1 MTTTSRSRTF
11 LSVGC
16 LRGSVRLRPLH
27 VLGGFAAALAV
38 VAALLYAV
46 GPARVVALLADAR
59 PFPVAGAV
67 AAILAAQAC
76 FALAFGAAVHA
87 SGVRVPPARAGRAFA
102 AGAFFRRIAPMEA
115 VGGPLAAAY
124 AFRER
129 DLQDRAVVAGV
140 VTETAGVVATLAIV
154 GAAGA
159 VLTTQSGYDPGLRA
173 FAGAVAAVCAVGLA
187 VAVLLVARPRLAGRA
202 ASALA
207 RGLGAT
213 VGRVAPGPSRWVA
226 RKFGGERSGNYR
238 ASVRSFAAD
247 RRAVAVVLALSV
259 AGWLL
264 YALTLAA
271 SAAAVGVSASLATVA
286 FAALITG
293 VLSALPLPGGV
304 GGVEVGLVAVL
315 AAFAGASLA
324 AGAAA
329 VLLFR
334 LVSYWFVLLLAG
346 VVFVAWR

>member
-1 MTTTSRSRTF
+1 M
-11 LSVGC
+11 
-16 LRGSVRLRPLH
+16 RLRPLH

-38 VAALLYAV
+38 VGGLLSVV

-59 PFPVAGAV
+59 PLPAAGAV
-67 AAILAAQAC
+67 AAVLAAQAC
-76 FALAFGAAVHA
+76 FALAFGAAIHA
-87 SGVRVPPARAGRAFA
+87 AGVRVPPARAGRAFA

-140 VTETAGVVATLAIV
+140 VTETAGVAATLAIV

-159 VLTTQSGYDPGLRA
+159 LLASRPGYDPALRT
-173 FAGAVAAVCAVGLA
+173 FAGATAAICTTGLA
-187 VAVLLVARPRLAGRA
+187 VGALLVARPRLAGRA
-202 ASALA
+202 ASVLA

-213 VGRVAPGPSRWVA
+213 VGRLAPGPSRWVG
-226 RKFGGERSGNYR
+226 RKFGG
-238 ASVRSFAAD
+238 D
-247 RRAVAVVLALSV
+247 RRALGVVLALSL
-259 AGWLL
+259 AGWVL

-271 SAAAVGVSASLATVA
+271 SAAAVGVSVSLSTVA
-286 FAALITG
+286 FAALVTG

-315 AAFAGASLA
+315 AAFASVPLT

-334 LVSYWFVLLLAG
+334 LVSYWLVLLLAG